1 MNLTDEFIELNINK
15 CKNHCGEKFNSL
27 TILNKAYK
35 KNGKTYWLCKCECG
49 NTTLVRY
56 DIHHYM
62 LGGL

>member
-35 KNGKTYWLCKCECG
+35 KEWKNL
-49 NTTLVRY
+49 LA
-56 DIHHYM
+56 M
-62 LGGL
+62 